1 MTTRKTK
8 APQATETPSIPSQE
22 ETPIQDTPTPSEEP
36 SALLQAAI
44 DRHEQ
49 ELTRLQQRM
58 NELSDQFA
66 DRAGAIVEQGLRE
79 AQTKA
84 EQRIKALILPRF
96 FGSGETVSP
105 SLPPSDSQN
114 DGNLALEGEILC

>member
-22 ETPIQDTPTPSEEP
+22 ETLTEDTITPSEEP
-36 SALLQAAI
+36 STLLQAAI
-44 DRHEQ
+44 DRQ
-49 ELTRLQQRM
+49 DQALKQLQQQM
-58 NELSDQFA
+58 TELSDQFA
-66 DRAGAIVEQGLRE
+66 DRAVAIVEQGLKD

-96 FGSGETVSP
+96 FGSGVTVSP
-105 SLPPSDSQN
+105 SLPPSDSQP
-114 DGNLALEGEILC
+114 DEQPTLEGEILC

>member
-22 ETPIQDTPTPSEEP
+22 ETLTQDTPSPSGEP
-36 SALLQAAI
+36 ATLLQAAL
-44 DRHEQ
+44 DRQ
-49 ELTRLQQRM
+49 DQALKQLQQQM
-58 NELSDQFA
+58 NDLSDQFA
-66 DRAGAIVEQGLRE
+66 DRAVAIVEQGLKD

-96 FGSGETVSP
+96 FGSGGTVSP
-105 SLPPSDSQN
+105 SLPPADSQP
-114 DGNLALEGEILC
+114 DEQPTLEGEILC